1 MALTATVHRFEIE
14 LADIDR
20 GVYESL
26 DFRVARHPSED
37 EARVV
42 VRVLARAVAHEDGL
56 EFGRGLSTVE
66 DPALWT
72 RTPTGEVA
80 TWIDVGLPSA
90 ERLHRASKRAD
101 RVLVFTHKLDTAL
114 SKTWSSRSVHRAET
128 IEIVRLPIDFVTDLA
143 EQLERNV
150 RWYITVQDG
159 LVSVTHGERSIDGQ
173 LRRCS
178 LAEFL
183 DGPA

>member
-26 DFRVARHPSED
+26 DLRVARHPSED

-42 VRVLARAVAHEDGL
+42 VRVLARAIAHEDGL

-90 ERLHRASKRAD
+90 
-101 RVLVFTHKLDTAL
+101 
-114 SKTWSSRSVHRAET
+114 
-128 IEIVRLPIDFVTDLA
+128 
-143 EQLERNV
+143 
-150 RWYITVQDG
+150 
-159 LVSVTHGERSIDGQ
+159 
-173 LRRCS
+173 
-178 LAEFL
+178 
-183 DGPA
+183 